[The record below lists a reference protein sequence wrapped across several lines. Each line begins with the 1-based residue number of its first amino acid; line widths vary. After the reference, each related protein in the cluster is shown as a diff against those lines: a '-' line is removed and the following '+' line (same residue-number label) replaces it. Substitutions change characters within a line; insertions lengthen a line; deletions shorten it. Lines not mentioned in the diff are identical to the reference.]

1 MNEYVREYAKVE
13 RRALRRGR
21 FLVTYAPWLVLL
33 AAASIFGR
41 VWTQTQAVRLVDE
54 VTRMKAEE
62 RETLLARE
70 ERERRL
76 VGLTTRE
83 RIADVAREELRMDYP
98 TEGEVVFLPVPAAAQ
113 PAAAARPRRIAP
125 RENGLVAFL
134 RGRLQGL
141 VNQDAYAL
149 STM

>member
-13 RRALRRGR
+13 RRARRRGS

-33 AAASIFGR
+33 AAGSIFGR
-41 VWTQTQAVRLVDE
+41 VWTQTQAVTLVEELARL
-54 VTRMKAEE
+54 KLEE
-62 RETLLARE
+62 RETLLEQE
-70 ERERRL
+70 ERARAL
-76 VGLTTRE
+76 VGLATRQ
-83 RIADVAREELRMDYP
+83 RIAHVARQRLGMDYP
-98 TEGEVVFLPVPAAAQ
+98 AQGEVVFLPVPAAAEP
-113 PAAAARPRRIAP
+113 PAPARPRRIEP
-125 RENGLVAFL
+125 PENGLVAFL